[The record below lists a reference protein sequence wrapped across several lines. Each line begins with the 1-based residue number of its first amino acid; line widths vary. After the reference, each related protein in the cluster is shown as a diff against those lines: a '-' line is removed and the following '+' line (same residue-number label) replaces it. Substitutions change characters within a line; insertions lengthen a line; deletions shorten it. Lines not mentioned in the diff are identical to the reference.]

1 MSTNYSNYS
10 KLLYYMRAFSFVL
23 HDLFNLFI
31 SLQLSDGSDYTTR
44 RQMLVFDQNNL
55 DLNITVPVLDNDIHE
70 PLEDFFGRLETEDS
84 STTLT
89 PNSTVIRIL
98 DDDCRLHEYI
108 GPYAGTIVTI
118 TETSQ
123 IKASQWGIKI
133 AVRCPQLKRKY
144 CNDEFKIRLCVL
156 IHDFYNSSHT
166 SLHIGHRPL
175 FANACGYRN
184 KVP

>member
-1 MSTNYSNYS
+1 MAELFVFRCQLITLITQNYCITCEP
-10 KLLYYMRAFSFVL
+10 FSFVL

-44 RQMLVFDQNNL
+44 RQTLVFDQNNL

-118 TETSQ
+118 TV
-123 IKASQWGIKI
+123 KL
-133 AVRCPQLKRKY
+133 LK
-144 CNDEFKIRLCVL
+144 
-156 IHDFYNSSHT
+156 
-166 SLHIGHRPL
+166 
-175 FANACGYRN
+175 
-184 KVP
+184 